1 MPGPPGDVRVAF
13 LTHPTVRNT
22 DPNIDD
28 WGVVSRVITSIVG
41 PLLVQ
46 ELRPFTVIRPVV
58 PPVATM
64 PNPAGIAG
72 SLIVAASPPGPS
84 PLFSGGRRGL
94 YVYNNSQI
102 KFLYLCLVSGPISVP
117 PPLPLPVVPIIS
129 QSSFTLRLAP
139 QSEYVVPFP
148 IFSGWIF
155 GAFSPGIPDAPPFG
169 NVLVAE
175 LF

>member
-46 ELRPFTVIRPVV
+46 EIRPFTAIRTSVV
-58 PPVATM
+58 PVTM
-64 PNPAGIAG
+64 PTPAGIAG
-72 SLIVAASPPGPS
+72 SVIVVAAPPGPS

-102 KFLYLCLVSGPISVP
+102 KFLYLTLVSGPSSVP
-117 PPLPLPVVPIIS
+117 PPLPPVVAPIVS

-139 QSEYVVPFP
+139 QSEYVMPFP
-148 IFSGWIF
+148 IFTGYIF
-155 GAFSPGIPDAPPFG
+155 GAFSPGGADVAPFG
-169 NVLVAE
+169 NVCVTE